1 MITAL
6 TLSQLFAN
14 WINLIQ
20 QSSIPFYSTA
30 WHKLWLQTEG
40 KNYQP
45 LFLLVNNNVIAPL
58 VIRNHEVVL
67 SGGKEISDH
76 QDILGSEE
84 KKKLAGPEI
93 ITYLKARNLTSLIL
107 DNIPQSSGSYAY
119 FQKSPVAQI
128 TQEDT
133 TPIIDLPQSWD
144 EFLSHLNRKHRHEL
158 KRKMKKFETAFPGFQ
173 VQLSTNP
180 ETDIEYL
187 FRLMKLNP
195 DKQKFLTP
203 VMEEFFRGL
212 VKEFAKTTE
221 LLLLSVEGQV
231 AAVTFSFRS
240 PEEFFLYNSGFD
252 EENFSGSGFYLKA
265 ISLKRAIDVGIKR
278 FNFLQG
284 SERYKYE
291 LGGKDF
297 WVYRIE
303 VKL

>member
-67 SGGKEISDH
+67 SGGKEISDY

-84 KKKLAGPEI
+84 KKKLAWPEI
-93 ITYLKARNLTSLIL
+93 ITYLKARNFTSLIL
-107 DNIPQSSGSYAY
+107 DNIPQSSGTYAY

-158 KRKMKKFETAFPGFQ
+158 KRKMKKFVTAFPGFQ